1 MKKRILSLLL
11 TVFMIMTLVP
21 TAVLAE
27 DENVEYIEI
36 TEPGVYSFDG
46 TNDIYRYHIYT
57 KEPKCAHI
65 TVNGEVSI
73 LCETSTLCVK
83 YIGNNEAYV
92 DLSGG
97 TRSVS
102 IVVNASGAGELIVSF
117 DEHDL
122 EIANTIDPT
131 CEERGSTSY
140 VCKNCSGEIT
150 EWFEPI
156 GHAFNGDLCTRC
168 GKYTCQSKIE
178 PEKHIYDE
186 DGVCI
191 RCGEALPEPLKLEN
205 EAVYS
210 LSADGVFTVYEPNA
224 AWDNANAVYE
234 YFRGHIQNVQKIVYK
249 NGTKDAFMYCATNTE
264 EVYLGSTVQD
274 FDSMGYDSLAK
285 IDVSED
291 NPNFSVEDDVLY
303 NKDKTVLVRYPAPK
317 NGASFDIPDTVVKI
331 DSEAFDGS
339 KLESIHI
346 PDSVTEIKIEAF
358 RRCEKLETIKLPNK
372 LTTIYSF
379 TFDYCTNLKTVVIP
393 SNIKRIEFGAFPLCY
408 KLADIYYTGTEEQW
422 NAIEFCNGLGEQVN
436 AIEFNNMG
444 AEGWGI
450 EIPSSPT
457 IHFNNHQH
465 VTELRNAEPAT
476 CTAPGYTGD
485 EVCTVCGETISQGE
499 VIEAT
504 GHHFKGSTCTD
515 CGATRSTADTIRAF
529 FQDSF
534 NSFKSIF
541 DKLFGR

>member
-1 MKKRILSLLL
+1 MKKRILSMLLVL
-11 TVFMIMTLVP
+11 LMVVSLVP
-21 TAVLAE
+21 TAALAE

-65 TVNGEVSI
+65 IANGEASI
-73 LCETSTLCVK
+73 LCKTSASIK
-83 YIGNNEAYV
+83 QYDNNEVYV

-97 TRSVS
+97 TRDVSV
-102 IVVNASGAGELIVSF
+102 VVNASGAGELIVSF

-150 EWFEPI
+150 EWFEPT

-186 DGVCI
+186 NGVCT

-205 EAVYS
+205 ESVFS

-224 AWDNANAVYE
+224 AWYNVNAVDE
-234 YFRGHIQNVQKIVYK
+234 YFRDHIQNVRKIVYK
-249 NGTKDAFMYCATNTE
+249 NGTKDAIMYYATNAE
-264 EVYLGSTVQD
+264 EVYLGATVEY
-274 FDSMGYDSLAK
+274 FNSMAADSLAK
-285 IDVSED
+285 IYVSED
-291 NPNFSVEDDVLY
+291 NPNFSVADDVLY

-317 NGASFDIPDTVVKI
+317 NGASFDIPDTVVTI

-358 RRCEKLETIKLPNK
+358 RRCEKLESIKLPNN

-379 TFDYCTNLKTVVIP
+379 TFDYCPNLKTVVIP
-393 SNIKRIEFGAFPLCY
+393 SSVKRIEVNAFPVCY

-422 NAIEFCNGLGEQVN
+422 NAIEF
-436 AIEFNNMG
+436 NNWG
-444 AEGWGI
+444 AEAWGI

-457 IHFNNHQH
+457 IHYNYHEH
-465 VTELRNAEPAT
+465 VTELRNAVEPT
-476 CTAPGYTGD
+476 CTEAGYTGD
-485 EVCTVCGETISQGE
+485 EVCTICNEVVSQGETID
-499 VIEAT
+499 AT
-504 GHHFKGSTCTD
+504 GHHYKGSTCTV
-515 CGATRSTADTIRAF
+515 CGDTRSTADTIRAWL
-529 FQDSF
+529 QETISTVKSF
-534 NSFKSIF
+534 F
-541 DKLFGR
+541 DKIFGRI